1 MVVVAQGRPD
11 RHTHEP
17 SQHEESRI
25 DQMPQPELI
34 FLHALPLDGSMWA
47 SQMDLLPGHAH
58 APTLYGFVDT
68 VEEWA
73 AAALRLV
80 SGDRLI
86 VVGCSVG
93 GSCAV
98 EIAAV
103 APERVA
109 ALVLIGTKADHRPD
123 PDLHAAARQMLRE
136 HGVEN
141 AWQTYWAPLFSSSV
155 DPGVV
160 AEAKAIALGQSAEAI
175 SRGVTAFHTR
185 PSRGAFLK
193 AVRCPVIVVTGA
205 DDIAPGP
212 AVSAAQAHEAHRGRV
227 HVIPDCGHYVPLEQ
241 PGRLNGI
248 LREVIEDEMQG
259 TANFQ
264 VEENFPIWK

>member
-1 MVVVAQGRPD
+1 
-11 RHTHEP
+11 
-17 SQHEESRI
+17 
-25 DQMPQPELI
+25 MPQLELLL
-34 FLHALPLDGSMWA
+34 LHALPLDGSMWA
-47 SQMDLLPGHAH
+47 RQMDLLPGHAH
-58 APTLYGFVDT
+58 APTLYGFGDT
-68 VEEWA
+68 VQEWV
-73 AAALRLV
+73 AAALKPV
-80 SGDRLI
+80 DGDRLI

-93 GSCAV
+93 GSCAIEV
-98 EIAAV
+98 ALA
-103 APERVA
+103 APERVV

-136 HGVEN
+136 HGVES

-212 AVSAAQAHEAHRGRV
+212 AVSTAQAHAAHRGRV

-241 PGRLNGI
+241 PGRLNAI
-248 LREVIEDEMQG
+248 LRGVITGQDRRQ
-259 TANFQ
+259 TN
-264 VEENFPIWK
+264 

>member
-1 MVVVAQGRPD
+1 MNRVG
-11 RHTHEP
+11 
-17 SQHEESRI
+17 
-25 DQMPQPELI
+25 LI
-34 FLHALPLDGSMWA
+34 RCPNWNSSSCTRSPRRLDVGQADGSA
-47 SQMDLLPGHAH
+47 SRSRPCAD
-58 APTLYGFVDT
+58 
-68 VEEWA
+68 
-73 AAALRLV
+73 ALRV
-80 SGDRLI
+80 RRHSPGMGRRGPEARGWRPI

-93 GSCAV
+93 GSCAAIEV
-98 EIAAV
+98 ALA
-103 APERVA
+103 APERVV
-109 ALVLIGTKADHRPD
+109 ALVLMGTTADHRPD
-123 PDLHAAARQMLRE
+123 PDLHAAERQMLRE

-175 SRGVTAFHTR
+175 SRGVTAFHTS

-212 AVSAAQAHEAHRGRV
+212 AVSTAQAHAAHRGRV

-241 PGRLNGI
+241 PGRLNAI
-248 LREVIEDEMQG
+248 LRGVITDQERRQ
-259 TANFQ
+259 TN
-264 VEENFPIWK
+264 